1 MMNYEKLKRLL
12 IKLRSE
18 EMIYNI
24 KLSEQNEIM
33 NIIND
38 FSKTS

>member
-1 MMNYEKLKRLL
+1 MMSYEKLKRLL

-18 EMIYNI
+18 KMIYDI
-24 KLSEQNEIM
+24 KLNEQNEMI

-38 FSKTS
+38 FSKTN